1 MSVLRILAA
10 SSVTALLACAS
21 PASAQFF
28 FKSHDMT
35 GPAVTGDEPEFA
47 AAFPKA
53 TADEVR
59 AALVWRVRSA
69 LNVAALQCQ
78 FEPTLMSVPNYNAVL
93 FNHADEFKKSYAL
106 LGKYFIRT
114 SKTPKIGQDA
124 LDRFGTRTY
133 SSYTAVNAQRGF
145 CQTASKIAE
154 RAAYAQRGQFVDIA
168 LDQFRTLG
176 NSLVYW
182 SEEQFRGRPRLAS
195 IGQVPN
201 LDPRCWDKRGWVA
214 KKCGPMYGP
223 LASN

>member
-1 MSVLRILAA
+1 M
-10 SSVTALLACAS
+10 TLLALAQ

-35 GPAVTGDEPEFA
+35 GPAVTGTEGEFST
-47 AAFPKA
+47 AFPKA

-78 FEPTLMSVPNYNAVL
+78 FEPTLMSVQNYNAVL
-93 FNHADEFKKSYAL
+93 FNHEAEFKKNYAV
-106 LGKYFIRT
+106 LGKYFVRV
-114 SKTPKIGQDA
+114 SKTPRIGQDA

-154 RAAYAQRGQFVDIA
+154 RAAYAPRGTFVDIA
-168 LDQFRTLG
+168 LDQFRTLN

-182 SEEQFRGRPRLAS
+182 SEERFPGRPRMAS
-195 IGQVPN
+195 VAYVPN
-201 LDPRCWDKRGWVA
+201 LDPRCWDRRGWLA
-214 KKCGPMYGP
+214 KKCGAFYGP

>member
-1 MSVLRILAA
+1 MALFVLAG
-10 SSVTALLACAS
+10 
-21 PASAQFF
+21 PAPAQFY
-28 FKSHDMT
+28 FKSHDMS
-35 GPAVTGDEPEFA
+35 GPAVTGTEPEFA

-78 FEPTLMSVPNYNAVL
+78 FDPTLLSVPNYNAVL
-93 FNHADEFKKSYAL
+93 FNHADEFKKAYAV
-106 LGKYFIRT
+106 LGKYYVRT

-124 LDRFGTRTY
+124 LDKFGTRTY

-145 CQTASKIAE
+145 CQTASKVAE
-154 RAAYAQRGQFVDIA
+154 QAAYAPRGKFVDLA

-182 SEEQFRGRPRLAS
+182 GEERFPGRPRMAS
-195 IGQVPN
+195 ISRVPN
-201 LDPRCWDKRGWVA
+201 LDPRCWDRRGWVA
-214 KKCGPMYGP
+214 KKCGPIYGDV
-223 LASN
+223 ASN